1 MQVNCHHLLNWQNI
15 DLVSYRIICAVWNTN
30 GYGDTIATINL
41 TIDSVCTK
49 ERKILHEIGHG
60 LGGKA
65 RVFKNQ
71 KKMNLNPNPNPNLNP
86 ET

>member
-1 MQVNCHHLLNWQNI
+1 MLNWQNI
-15 DLVSYRIICAVWNTN
+15 DLVSYRIICADWNTN

-65 RVFKNQ
+65 RVFENNNN
-71 KKMNLNPNPNPNLNP
+71 KKKKINLNPNPDPNLNP